1 MGKTGVKGI
10 ARWSDD
16 VVTSVPGAA
25 KEGDRVGVSF
35 LSPFIVCSAVSG
47 STRSVPG
54 GVLG

>member
-10 ARWSDD
+10 TRWSDD

-25 KEGDRVGVSF
+25 KDGNRVGVSF

-47 STRSVPG
+47 STHPVSG
-54 GVLG
+54 SVLG